1 MAGVDVSFQKIPI
14 CLWSFMGKAAG
25 RRACSEKISPRHVPM
40 MSRAI
45 SQSCPVDAVPGM
57 SWLCDRMVCDCNK
70 GCVLLG
76 GWQEQP
82 IELICNFFHGLMSLK
97 SLRVIFIFT
106 GCTCRL
112 RHAPK
117 NMFWEALQKYE
128 LALNKR
134 RRMLLWYSGRLL
146 GSYLVQ

>member
-1 MAGVDVSFQKIPI
+1 
-14 CLWSFMGKAAG
+14 MGKAAG

-45 SQSCPVDAVPGM
+45 YQSCPADAVPGM

-76 GWQEQP
+76 GRQEQP

-97 SLRVIFIFT
+97 SLRVISRDIHFHGMHVPPPT
-106 GCTCRL
+106 RSKE
-112 RHAPK
+112 HV
-117 NMFWEALQKYE
+117 
-128 LALNKR
+128 
-134 RRMLLWYSGRLL
+134 L
-146 GSYLVQ
+146 GGPSQV